1 MRVTLLLGLFCVACG
16 VSEAEVREE
25 IRRAN
30 YCTTAA
36 DCGNAGS
43 VCPYGCDILVNKSQ
57 VDAIAAR
64 LRATSNDTCL
74 YDCAQLKSIACE
86 SQVCVGKYQ

>member
-1 MRVTLLLGLFCVACG
+1 MRTVLLLCLFCASCG

-30 YCTTAA
+30 FCTTAA
-36 DCGNAGS
+36 DCGSAGT

-64 LRATSNDTCL
+64 LSATSKSTCV

-86 SQVCVGKYQ
+86 NQICVGKYQ